1 MRAMRDAYRVRAT
14 RNPSDVA
21 VLHAVPTHPR
31 GATGFKRIPRAALG
45 TIMKLVL
52 LTAIA
57 CVLGVAAVLFV
68 LMFRRNESILGLA
81 GLTLATCGGF
91 VALVYAELGED

>member
-1 MRAMRDAYRVRAT
+1 
-14 RNPSDVA
+14 
-21 VLHAVPTHPR
+21 
-31 GATGFKRIPRAALG
+31 
-45 TIMKLVL
+45 
-52 LTAIA
+52 
-57 CVLGVAAVLFV
+57 V

>member
-1 MRAMRDAYRVRAT
+1 
-14 RNPSDVA
+14 
-21 VLHAVPTHPR
+21 
-31 GATGFKRIPRAALG
+31 
-45 TIMKLVL
+45 MKLVL